1 MMCRSP
7 EALWCDGRELLVRSR
22 SARVPLQFAPHF
34 PAPRPGLPVGAFAP
48 RLTRKRDAEINHPSS
63 FCVCLPLSVCCPC
76 PAPLLFLN
84 SRRRLF
90 ASIKEDPIDFP
101 SPEWD
106 PISAAA
112 KELVGKMLC
121 KDPRQRISAMGCVE
135 HAWVTEALDE
145 PLPATFT
152 RLKNY
157 QLKKK
162 WKRGVR
168 VAEAA
173 ECFGHLGH

>member
-1 MMCRSP
+1 MSR
-7 EALWCDGRELLVRSR
+7 ALVFIW
-22 SARVPLQFAPHF
+22 
-34 PAPRPGLPVGAFAP
+34 
-48 RLTRKRDAEINHPSS
+48 AEIHREPDGFEFTLSLL
-63 FCVCLPLSVCCPC
+63 CVWGCVQ
-76 PAPLLFLN
+76 
-84 SRRRLF
+84 
-90 ASIKEDPIDFP
+90 
-101 SPEWD
+101 
-106 PISAAA
+106 A

>member
-1 MMCRSP
+1 M
-7 EALWCDGRELLVRSR
+7 WG
-22 SARVPLQFAPHF
+22 
-34 PAPRPGLPVGAFAP
+34 
-48 RLTRKRDAEINHPSS
+48 
-63 FCVCLPLSVCCPC
+63 CVQ
-76 PAPLLFLN
+76 
-84 SRRRLF
+84 
-90 ASIKEDPIDFP
+90 
-101 SPEWD
+101 
-106 PISAAA
+106 A